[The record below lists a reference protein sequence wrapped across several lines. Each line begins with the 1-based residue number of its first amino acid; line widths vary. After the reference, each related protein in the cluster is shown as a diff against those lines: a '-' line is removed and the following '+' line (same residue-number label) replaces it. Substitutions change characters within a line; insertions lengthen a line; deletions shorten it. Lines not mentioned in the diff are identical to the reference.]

1 MTTAAKGAILDP
13 SQHSK
18 GGKVPDGDYVIKSVT
33 CEMFDYGG
41 TVEAGPALCF
51 VFDDGSGQT
60 HEQYYSA
67 GKAERLVPSE
77 DKKRMVH
84 PRGEA
89 ATWSEGSNAS
99 LMLSSLMK
107 AGFPSAKLTGD
118 DVTVFNGT
126 RVTITAVAQQKR
138 GLANE
143 KEGKVISLVT
153 KVLALPG
160 DKPGRPTPAAG
171 RAPAASTSTTAATS
185 AASTVASNGEASTT
199 TSVKA
204 VLQALAAAPDNTLK
218 IKGLAVRCLK
228 FAGGT
233 KLNDLTKTITP
244 EWLKAQGD
252 ITGWTSD
259 EDAVSIDGN
268 TIPELLEAL

>member
-1 MTTAAKGAILDP
+1 MAGAAKGAILDP

-41 TVEAGPALCF
+41 TVEPGPALCF
-51 VFDDGSGQT
+51 VFEADGSS

-67 GKAERLVPSE
+67 GKADRLIPSD

-107 AGFPSAKLTGD
+107 SGFPTAKLTGD

-126 RVTITAVAQQKR
+126 KVTITAVAQQKR

-160 DKPGRPTPAAG
+160 EKAATRPTPTAG
-171 RAPAASTSTTAATS
+171 RAPAASTSTTQPTS
-185 AASTVASNGEASTT
+185 TASTVASNGELDNVAIQ
-199 TSVKA
+199 A
-204 VLQALAAAPDNTLK
+204 VMQALEAAPDHNLK
-218 IKGLAVRCLK
+218 VKGLAVRCLK
-228 FAGGT
+228 FAAGT
-233 KLNDLTKTITP
+233 KLNDLTKLITP
-244 EWLKAQGD
+244 DWLVAQAD
-252 ITGWTSD
+252 ATGWVTD
-259 EDAVSIDGN
+259 GEVVS
-268 TIPELLEAL
+268 L

>member
-1 MTTAAKGAILDP
+1 MMWELAHTFVACARGRVGIPSWQIDKAHTMLNRISKRYNQRKVGEVMAVQSKGAILDP

-51 VFDDGSGQT
+51 VFEADGQT

-67 GKAERLVPSE
+67 GKAERLVPSD
-77 DKKRMVH
+77 DKRRMVH

-107 AGFPSAKLTGD
+107 SGFPTAKLTGD

-160 DKPGRPTPAAG
+160 EKASATSRPTPAG
-171 RAPAASTSTTAATS
+171 RAPAASPSTTPATS
-185 AASTVASNGEASTT
+185 AASSAGANGQLDEVAIS
-199 TSVKA
+199 A
-204 VLQALAAAPDNTLK
+204 V
-218 IKGLAVRCLK
+218 
-228 FAGGT
+228 
-233 KLNDLTKTITP
+233 
-244 EWLKAQGD
+244 
-252 ITGWTSD
+252 
-259 EDAVSIDGN
+259 
-268 TIPELLEAL
+268 